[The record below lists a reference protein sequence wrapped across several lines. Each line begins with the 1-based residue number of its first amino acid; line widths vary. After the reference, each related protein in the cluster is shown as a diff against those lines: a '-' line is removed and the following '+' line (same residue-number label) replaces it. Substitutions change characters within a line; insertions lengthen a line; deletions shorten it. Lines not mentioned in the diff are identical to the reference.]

1 MLAENITYREIVEPF
16 KEFVINNTSNYEI
29 KASIGP
35 DKNGLPSALRSGYT
49 EKFVIPHQW
58 DNWLGSGKQY
68 TPEVTFKVINQV
80 AGVSKVDGSRSF
92 YIEQAFN
99 VFLTNMGIADKLNE
113 VCPQIEF
120 LWVLNNIIGFCC
132 KVMGLNKNQNN
143 FNLSQ
148 TVCNTTN
155 TYRVYRKNAP
165 TETLYEKTGYD
176 KTYITATEVRAM
188 VKNIGELFND
198 TNKFLINNYEIT
210 WTVPGGSKTRPV
222 PES

>member
-16 KEFVINNTSNYEI
+16 REFVINNTRNYKKE
-29 KASIGP
+29 KWH
-35 DKNGLPSALRSGYT
+35 KTTNGLPSALRSGYT

-68 TPEVTFKVINQV
+68 TPEVTFKVINQIS
-80 AGVSKVDGSRSF
+80 GISSSEL
-92 YIEQAFN
+92 IEEEFN
-99 VFLTNMGIADKLNE
+99 VFLTSMGIGDKLDK

>member
-16 KEFVINNTSNYEI
+16 KEFVINNTSNYRISVSLGE
-29 KASIGP
+29 

-58 DNWLGSGKQY
+58 DNKSGHTKRY
-68 TPEVTFKVINQV
+68 TPQVTFKVINQIP
-80 AGVSKVDGSRSF
+80 GIRSSEL
-92 YIEQAFN
+92 IKQAFD
-99 VFLTNMGIADKLNE
+99 VFLTDMGIGDKLDE

-155 TYRVYRKNAP
+155 TYRVYRTAP
-165 TETLYEKTGYD
+165 STETLYEKTGYD
-176 KTYITATEVRAM
+176 KPYVTATEARAM
-188 VKNIGELFND
+188 LQNIGELFND
-198 TNKFLINNYEIT
+198 TSKFLINNYEIS
-210 WTVPGGSKTRPV
+210 WTTPSGTKTRPV

>member
-16 KEFVINNTSNYEI
+16 KEFLIRNTYNYRV
-29 KASIGP
+29 SVSLGR
-35 DKNGLPSALRSGYT
+35 DKNGLPSALRDGYT
-49 EKFVIPHQW
+49 ETFIIPHQW
-58 DNWLGSGKQY
+58 DNRYPNTY
-68 TPEVTFKVINQV
+68 TPEVKFKVINQIS
-80 AGVSKVDGSRSF
+80 GIRDS
-92 YIEQAFN
+92 YEIEQPLN
-99 VFLTNMGIADKLNE
+99 VFLTDMGIADKLDE

-155 TYRVYRKNAP
+155 TYRVYRHMAP

-176 KTYITATEVRAM
+176 KPYVTATEARAM
-188 VKNIGELFND
+188 LKNVSELFND
-198 TNKFLINNYEIT
+198 TRKFLINNYEIT

>member
-16 KEFVINNTSNYEI
+16 KDFVINNTRNYRVS
-29 KASIGP
+29 ASLGQ

-58 DNWLGSGKQY
+58 DNKSGYTKRF
-68 TPEVTFKVINQV
+68 TPEVTFKVINQIH
-80 AGVSKVDGSRSF
+80 GMRSSEV
-92 YIEQAFN
+92 IKQEFN
-99 VFLTNMGIADKLNE
+99 VFLTDMGIANKLDE

-155 TYRVYRKNAP
+155 TYRVYRDTPP

-176 KTYITATEVRAM
+176 KPYVTATEARAM
-188 VKNIGELFND
+188 LQNIGELFND
-198 TNKFLINNYEIT
+198 TNKFLINNYEIS
-210 WTVPGGSKTRPV
+210 WTTPDGTKTRPV

>member
-16 KEFVINNTSNYEI
+16 KDFVINNTRNYE
-29 KASIGP
+29 KEGFHGNE
-35 DKNGLPSALRSGYT
+35 NGLPSSLQSGYT

-58 DNWLGSGKQY
+58 DNKSGYTKQF
-68 TPEVTFKVINQV
+68 TPEVTFKVVNQISVV
-80 AGVSKVDGSRSF
+80 AKVHNSRSF
-92 YIEQAFN
+92 LIEEAFN
-99 VFLTNMGIADKLNE
+99 VFLTDMGIADKLDK

-132 KVMGLNKNQNN
+132 KVMGLNKSQRN

-176 KTYITATEVRAM
+176 KPYVTATEARAM
-188 VKNIGELFND
+188 LQNIGELFND

-210 WTVPGGSKTRPV
+210 WTIPGGSNTRPV

>member
-16 KEFVINNTSNYEI
+16 KEFLIRNTYNYRV
-29 KASIGP
+29 SVSLGR
-35 DKNGLPSALRSGYT
+35 DKNGLPSALRDGYT
-49 EKFVIPHQW
+49 ETFIIPHQW
-58 DNWLGSGKQY
+58 DHRYPNTY
-68 TPEVTFKVINQV
+68 TPEVKFKVINQIS
-80 AGVSKVDGSRSF
+80 GIRDS
-92 YIEQAFN
+92 YEIEQPLN
-99 VFLTNMGIADKLNE
+99 VFLTDMGIADKLDE

-155 TYRVYRKNAP
+155 TYRVYRHMAP

-176 KTYITATEVRAM
+176 KPYVTATEARAM
-188 VKNIGELFND
+188 LKNVSELFND
-198 TNKFLINNYEIT
+198 TRKFLINNYEIT

>member
-16 KEFVINNTSNYEI
+16 KNFIINNTRNYRVTV
-29 KASIGP
+29 SFGR
-35 DKNGLPSALRSGYT
+35 DKNGLPSALRDGYKET
-49 EKFVIPHQW
+49 FIIPHYW
-58 DNWLGSGKQY
+58 DNKGGYPKAY
-68 TPEVTFKVINQV
+68 TPEVTFEVINQIS
-80 AGVSKVDGSRSF
+80 GIRDS
-92 YIEQAFN
+92 YEIEQAFN
-99 VFLTNMGIADKLNE
+99 IFLTDMGIADKLNE

-155 TYRVYRKNAP
+155 TYRVYRHMAP
-165 TETLYEKTGYD
+165 TETLHEKTEYD
-176 KTYITATEVRAM
+176 KPYITATEARAM
-188 VKNIGELFND
+188 LQNIGELFND
-198 TNKFLINNYEIT
+198 TSRFLINNYEIT
-210 WTVPGGSKTRPV
+210 WTVPGGTKTRPV

>member
-16 KEFVINNTSNYEI
+16 KEFVISNTSNYEI
-29 KASIGP
+29 KASIGS
-35 DKNGLPSALRSGYT
+35 DKNGLPSALRKGYT

-58 DNWLGSGKQY
+58 DNKSGYTKRY
-68 TPEVTFKVINQV
+68 TPEVTFKVINQIS
-80 AGVSKVDGSRSF
+80 GVSKVNGFGSF
-92 YIEQAFN
+92 WIEEAFN
-99 VFLTNMGIADKLNE
+99 VFLTDMGIADKLDE

-132 KVMGLNKNQNN
+132 KVMGLNKSQRN

-176 KTYITATEVRAM
+176 KPYVTATEARAM
-188 VKNIGELFND
+188 LQNIGELFND
-198 TNKFLINNYEIT
+198 TNKFLINNYEIS
-210 WTVPGGSKTRPV
+210 WTIPGGTKTRPV